1 MRQAG
6 VVGQVTQV
14 GLVVAARST
23 VMRVDLGLDARD
35 VAVEGV
41 GVVAVP
47 LSTSVP
53 VLSVDGR
60 VGAAAAVVVG
70 TVVTM

>member
-1 MRQAG
+1 
-6 VVGQVTQV
+6 VP
-14 GLVVAARST
+14 S
-23 VMRVDLGLDARD
+23 
-35 VAVEGV
+35 
-41 GVVAVP
+41 P

-53 VLSVDGR
+53 VLSVLGR